1 MDGTDRRMI
10 PVDRD
15 FFDRDTCEVAR
26 DLLGKVLRHHLD
38 GQWLAAQLIETEAY
52 YLAEKGSHA
61 SLGWTPKR
69 NALFQAPGTIYMYYA
84 HGGDS
89 FNFSCQGE
97 GNAVLL
103 KSAVIFPFFPDDL
116 TSQTM
121 VQTMQHRNR
130 IAGRIRDSKRLCSG
144 QTLLCRSLG
153 LTVPDW
159 DQQQLIADRL
169 ELLDTGYRPEQVL
182 QTTRLGIPAGRDE
195 QLPYRF
201 IDAGFANYCTRNPL
215 RVRKSPPVVRI
226 LSTSDSIACPHA

>member
-1 MDGTDRRMI
+1 M
-10 PVDRD
+10 
-15 FFDRDTCEVAR
+15 
-26 DLLGKVLRHHLD
+26 LRHHLD
-38 GQWLAAQLIETEAY
+38 GQWLAAQLIEIEAY
-52 YLAEKGSHA
+52 YLTERQPRLA
-61 SLGWTPKR
+61 GWTPKR

-169 ELLDTGYRPEQVL
+169 ELMDTGYRP
-182 QTTRLGIPAGRDE
+182 RSCKPSSWNSSGRDE
-195 QLPYRF
+195 QLPLHRCWLCQLLYSQS
-201 IDAGFANYCTRNPL
+201 IAD
-215 RVRKSPPVVRI
+215 RKSPPVVRI

>member
-52 YLAEKGSHA
+52 YLTEKGSHA

-69 NALFQAPGTIYMYYA
+69 NALFRAPGTIYMYYA

-103 KSAVIFPFFPDDL
+103 KSAVIFPFFPDGP
-116 TSQTM
+116 TSQAM

-153 LTVPDW
+153 LKVPDW
-159 DQQQLIADRL
+159 DQQQLIAERL

-226 LSTSDSIACPHA
+226 LSTSDSTACPHA